1 MSLYRLTPRGVHEMN
16 RWLDRIQNQP
26 STGVP
31 EELVNPGTLVVPT
44 GYGDIAEP
52 RLFSTRF
59 DWANYAN
66 TLMGAATDAQVQAD
80 AGLWAWLTLVY
91 FDQICPEMAGIRKLG
106 QRARY
111 VPTGTD
117 YRTYYRHL
125 LAGPW
130 QILSAHRD
138 NPQRARAVLGGSMH
152 APGDLYEQVASRME
166 LATSPT
172 VLALSNTL
180 YLDTSTGKR
189 KRGSG
194 GAGRGS
200 PRRMAEVLMQLD
212 LTFDIYA
219 MPMEKLLRLLPNEFE
234 RFRSVE

>member
-1 MSLYRLTPRGVHEMN
+1 MSLHRLNARGIAEMN
-16 RWLDRIQNQP
+16 RWLDAVQNQP
-26 STGVP
+26 ATGVP
-31 EELVNPGTLVVPT
+31 GELLNVSAFVEAT

-52 RLFSTRF
+52 RIFDTRY
-59 DWANYAN
+59 DWANYAL
-66 TLMGAATDAQVQAD
+66 TLTRSEKDSHVQSD

-91 FDQICPEMAGIRKLG
+91 FDQVCPPAAGNRKLG

-130 QILSAHRD
+130 QILCAHRD
-138 NPQRARAVLGGSMH
+138 EPERARALLGGALH
-152 APGDLYEQVASRME
+152 KPGDLYEQVASRME
-166 LATSPT
+166 LATSAT
-172 VLALSNTL
+172 VLSLSNVL
-180 YLDTSTGKR
+180 YLDAHTGRR

-194 GAGRGS
+194 GAGKGS
-200 PRRMAEVLMQLD
+200 PRRLAEVLMQLD

-219 MPMEKLLRLLPNEFE
+219 MPMEKLLRLLPKEFE
-234 RFRSVE
+234 RFKTT